1 MHHGNTADPEEDFEG
16 VFVFSTDQL
25 EALCGR
31 VYRLVPE
38 ASLAAPRQ
46 GDLLCL

>member
-1 MHHGNTADPEEDFEG
+1 MHHGNTADPEDAEG
-16 VFVFSTDQL
+16 VFVFSTYQL
-25 EALCGR
+25 EPLCGR

-38 ASLAAPRQ
+38 ASLAAPCQ